1 MCQDANLS
9 RVHAST
15 DKCVDILMMDILHLE
30 AKKEEL
36 HHKLMPEIRQKL
48 LMEQRESSTPLVQHL
63 SGRKFLI

>member
-15 DKCVDILMMDILHLE
+15 DKRVDILMVDILHLE

-36 HHKLMPEIRQKL
+36 HYKLMPEIRQKF